1 MSRILYLLRLW
12 LSLLLLFALG
22 KMVFLMYNA
31 DVSPFG
37 CADAWQVWWDGL
49 TRDTRSAGYVT
60 ALALLL
66 VLVSVWW
73 R

>member
-31 DVSPFG
+31 DAIWTVY
-37 CADAWQVWWDGL
+37 W
-49 TRDTRSAGYVT
+49 
-60 ALALLL
+60 L
-66 VLVSVWW
+66 VPPPAP
-73 R
+73 